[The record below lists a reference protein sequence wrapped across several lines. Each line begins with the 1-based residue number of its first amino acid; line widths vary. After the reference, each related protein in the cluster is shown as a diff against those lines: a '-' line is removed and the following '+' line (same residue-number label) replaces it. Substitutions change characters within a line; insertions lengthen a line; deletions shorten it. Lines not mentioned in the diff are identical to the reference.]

1 MLPKAVEAARKH
13 FNCPTIDGIGLEEFG
28 DDATAGSHWEKL
40 HFGPELM
47 VGSSDQQGVSE

>member
-28 DDATAGSHWEKL
+28 GDATAGSHWEKL